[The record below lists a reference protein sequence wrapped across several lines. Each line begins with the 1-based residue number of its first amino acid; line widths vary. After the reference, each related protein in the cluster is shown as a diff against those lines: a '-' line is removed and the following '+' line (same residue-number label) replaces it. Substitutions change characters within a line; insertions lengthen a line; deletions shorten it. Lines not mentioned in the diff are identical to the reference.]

1 MIKSTNILKNYLK
14 ENTYSYE
21 ILNSEKSWFGDK
33 FEVKEKSPFDS
44 PVVYTLY
51 VKNNRVYNENFQDCL
66 ELNELALE
74 EIML

>member
-1 MIKSTNILKNYLK
+1 MINSVNILQNYLN
-14 ENTYSYE
+14 EHTYSYE
-21 ILNSEKSWFGDK
+21 ILGFNKHSFGDK
-33 FEVKEKSPFDS
+33 FEVKENSPFGS

-74 EIML
+74 EE

>member
-33 FEVKEKSPFDS
+33 FEVKENSPFGT
-44 PVVYTLY
+44 PVTYTLY

-74 EIML
+74 EE